1 MHGHCGTQPLL
12 PRVGYEITVDSPV
25 VGTVV
30 DRNTNTVGRCTL
42 ASFHTPAQ
50 LVELL
55 LLLPQEV
62 VGSEVVADT
71 GVAALSNSLTDKPCS
86 QCDTNLVLVTE
97 D

>member
-55 LLLPQEV
+55 LLLLLLQVVGIEV
-62 VGSEVVADT
+62 VPDT
-71 GVAALSNSLTDKPCS
+71 GVAALSHP
-86 QCDTNLVLVTE
+86 LV
-97 D
+97 DIQSIRQ